1 MFEPW
6 NDPTYLTR
14 IWCIYEFYTAQDIG
28 CPVTIIMP
36 PREKEV
42 LVDELLDGLDRL
54 YDALSKT
61 KIQNA
66 QATYEEDRQTI
77 LQMIERSVGYNALNN
92 AVNHCLRS
100 WVRNVIDEIIDDY
113 FKRGEGGNSSELN
126 KDNEEYDESCEA
138 DLLYSIGNFLTNVLL
153 FETPFVHKT
162 MKQSCTVMF

>member
-14 IWCIYEFYTAQDIG
+14 IWCIYEIYTAQDIG

-36 PREKEV
+36 QREKEV

-66 QATYEEDRQTI
+66 KAKYEDDRQAI
-77 LQMIERSVGYNALNN
+77 LQ
-92 AVNHCLRS
+92 NHRAISRKQCF
-100 WVRNVIDEIIDDY
+100 EQC
-113 FKRGEGGNSSELN
+113 SESLPAIMGQ
-126 KDNEEYDESCEA
+126 KC
-138 DLLYSIGNFLTNVLL
+138 
-153 FETPFVHKT
+153 HR
-162 MKQSCTVMF
+162 